1 MRGLVSIVLCAA
13 LLALSACSGHAP
25 GATTV
30 TSTQSNNYEPS
41 AAPLDASKAD
51 VTAIPTSNEAPEST
65 TDQSALPAA
74 EPTNTT
80 DQTGVED
87 MLIYAYTSA
96 GKLTIHPA
104 DNTSAEAF
112 IELLKHGDITVS
124 MHDYGGFEKV
134 GALGAELPTNDERI
148 TTQPGDVIL
157 YQGDQITIYYAQNT
171 WRFTRLGKVL
181 GMTQA
186 ELLEALGDG
195 DVDVRFSLDNAN

>member
-1 MRGLVSIVLCAA
+1 MKITVGDNE
-13 LLALSACSGHAP
+13 LLATFADNSSAEEFRELLLSQGP
-25 GATTV
+25 
-30 TSTQSNNYEPS
+30 
-41 AAPLDASKAD
+41 
-51 VTAIPTSNEAPEST
+51 
-65 TDQSALPAA
+65 
-74 EPTNTT
+74 
-80 DQTGVED
+80 
-87 MLIYAYTSA
+87 
-96 GKLTIHPA
+96 LTI
-104 DNTSAEAF
+104 EM
-112 IELLKHGDITVS
+112 E
-124 MHDYGGFEKV
+124 DYGGFEKV

>member
-30 TSTQSNNYEPS
+30 TSTQSSNYEPS
-41 AAPLDASKAD
+41 TTPLDASKAD
-51 VTAIPTSNEAPEST
+51 VTAIPTGNEAPEST
-65 TDQSALPAA
+65 ADQSALPAA

-96 GKLTIHPA
+96 GKLTIQPA

-171 WRFTRLGKVL
+171 WRFTQLGKVL

-195 DVDVRFSLDNAN
+195 DVNVRFSLDNAN